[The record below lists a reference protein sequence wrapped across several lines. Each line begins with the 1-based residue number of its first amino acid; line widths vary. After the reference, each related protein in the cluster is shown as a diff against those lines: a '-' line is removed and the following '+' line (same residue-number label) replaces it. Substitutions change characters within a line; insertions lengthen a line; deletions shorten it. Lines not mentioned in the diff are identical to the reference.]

1 MLLQEEMLILQW
13 LSQYGVLTRKQLI
26 RMLQKETATV
36 ERIIKSMKKR
46 MMVAEI
52 SGGYYIGLDSYCRPD
67 QRTILAI
74 WVLLKFIKDVDPMAH
89 YPASYP
95 SQIFFLKEN
104 TGYEI
109 VVLYEGEGSSLKLL
123 QPDEELKYIIVVPH
137 ISMVQ
142 SLKLPK
148 AQCLIATVDY
158 NGEDEPEIT
167 FYTEEFIDEKR

>member
-46 MMVAEI
+46 MMISEI
-52 SGGYYIGLDSYCRPD
+52 SGGYYIGLDPYCKPD
-67 QRTILAI
+67 PRTILAV
-74 WVLLKFIKDVDPMAH
+74 WVLLKFIDQVEARAH

-95 SQIFFLKEN
+95 SQLFFLKEN

-109 VVLYEGEGSSLKLL
+109 VVIY
-123 QPDEELKYIIVVPH
+123 
-137 ISMVQ
+137 
-142 SLKLPK
+142 
-148 AQCLIATVDY
+148 
-158 NGEDEPEIT
+158 
-167 FYTEEFIDEKR
+167 

>member
-52 SGGYYIGLDSYCRPD
+52 SGGYYIGLDPYCRPD

-109 VVLYEGEGSSLKLL
+109 VVLYEGEGSNLRLL
-123 QPDEELKYIIVVPH
+123 QPEEELKYIIIVPH
-137 ISMVQ
+137 IAMAR

-167 FYTEEFIDEKR
+167 FYTEEIINE

>member
-46 MMVAEI
+46 MMISEI
-52 SGGYYIGLDSYCRPD
+52 SGGYYIGLDPYCKPD
-67 QRTILAI
+67 PRTILAV
-74 WVLLKFIKDVDPMAH
+74 WVLLKFIDQVEARDH

-95 SQIFFLKEN
+95 SQLFFLKEN

-109 VVLYEGEGSSLKLL
+109 VVIYDGEGSNLRLL
-123 QPDEELKYIIVVPH
+123 QPEEDLKYIIVVPH
-137 ISMVQ
+137 ITMVQ
-142 SLKLPK
+142 SLRLPK
-148 AQCLIATVDY
+148 ADCLFATVDF

-167 FYTEEFIDEKR
+167 FYTEEIINE

>member
-46 MMVAEI
+46 MMISEI
-52 SGGYYIGLDSYCRPD
+52 SGGYYIGLDPYCKPD
-67 QRTILAI
+67 PRTILAV
-74 WVLLKFIKDVDPMAH
+74 WVLLKFIDQVEARAH

-95 SQIFFLKEN
+95 SQLFFLKEN

-109 VVLYEGEGSSLKLL
+109 VV
-123 QPDEELKYIIVVPH
+123 VPH
-137 ISMVQ
+137 ITMVQ
-142 SLKLPK
+142 SLRLPK
-148 AQCLIATVDY
+148 ADCLFATVDF

-167 FYTEEFIDEKR
+167 FYTEEIINE

>member
-46 MMVAEI
+46 MMISEI
-52 SGGYYIGLDSYCRPD
+52 SGGYYIGLDPYCKPD
-67 QRTILAI
+67 PRTILAV
-74 WVLLKFIKDVDPMAH
+74 WVLLKFIDQVEARAH

-95 SQIFFLKEN
+95 SQLFFLKEN
-104 TGYEI
+104 TGYEM
-109 VVLYEGEGSSLKLL
+109 VLIYEGKVRNLGLL
-123 QPDEELKYIIVVPH
+123 QPGEDLKYIIIVPD
-137 ISMVQ
+137 ITMVQ
-142 SLKLPK
+142 SMRLPK
-148 AQCLIATVDY
+148 ADCLFATVDF

-167 FYTEEFIDEKR
+167 FYTEEIINE

>member
-1 MLLQEEMLILQW
+1 MLLQEELLILQW

-46 MMVAEI
+46 MMISEI
-52 SGGYYIGLDSYCRPD
+52 SGGYYIGLDPYCKPD
-67 QRTILAI
+67 PRTILAV
-74 WVLLKFIKDVDPMAH
+74 WVLLKFIDQVEARAH

-95 SQIFFLKEN
+95 SQLFFLKEN

-109 VVLYEGEGSSLKLL
+109 VVIYEGEGSNLRLL
-123 QPDEELKYIIVVPH
+123 QPEEDLKYIIVVPH
-137 ISMVQ
+137 ITMVQ
-142 SLKLPK
+142 SLRLPK
-148 AQCLIATVDY
+148 ADCLFATVDF

-167 FYTEEFIDEKR
+167 FYTEEKINE

>member
-26 RMLQKETATV
+26 CMLQKETATV

-46 MMVAEI
+46 MMISEI
-52 SGGYYIGLDSYCRPD
+52 SGGYYIGLDSFCRPD
-67 QRTILAI
+67 QRTILAV

-123 QPDEELKYIIVVPH
+123 QPYEELKYIIVVPH

>member
-1 MLLQEEMLILQW
+1 
-13 LSQYGVLTRKQLI
+13 
-26 RMLQKETATV
+26 
-36 ERIIKSMKKR
+36 MKKR
-46 MMVAEI
+46 MMISEI
-52 SGGYYIGLDSYCRPD
+52 SGGYYIGLDSFCRPD
-67 QRTILAI
+67 QRTILAV

-137 ISMVQ
+137 TSMVQ